1 MTSCSCCLTI
11 TNNWH
16 QFHIVLGMQ
25 HFLFIAAIIDGGHAE
40 SGQSIASPRVLRGFD
55 PFQLRRCGGLC
66 LLQSALR
73 PVISTPNTLT
83 LSG

>member
-25 HFLFIAAIIDGGHAE
+25 HFLFIAAIIDPGHNE
-40 SGQSIASPRVLRGFD
+40 SGQSIASPRVLRVSIPSSCVD
-55 PFQLRRCGGLC
+55 VDDYASCRARCD
-66 LLQSALR
+66 Q
-73 PVISTPNTLT
+73 
-83 LSG
+83 